1 MADDIAHSPI
11 MSYWKLL
18 GILAILLVLTMIT
31 IGVSMID
38 LGQFNVWIALF
49 IASVKCSLV
58 VLFFMHL
65 KFENRAI
72 KLSFVATIFWV
83 MIIIGFIF
91 WDIAFR

>member
-1 MADDIAHSPI
+1 
-11 MSYWKLL
+11 
-18 GILAILLVLTMIT
+18 
-31 IGVSMID
+31 
-38 LGQFNVWIALF
+38 LF